1 MSYET
6 ILAEQSDGILRLTLN
21 RPEKLNAWTYRMAA
35 ELTDAIEKAN
45 ADDDVIA
52 MVVTGTGR
60 GFCAGADI
68 EDVFKTQAE
77 GGDVGGGSGRRR
89 DWVKLVRESKP
100 MVAAING
107 AAIGVGLTQVLP
119 MDYLIAGS
127 GAKLSARFIK
137 MGLVPELAS
146 SHYLGLR
153 CGFGQANR
161 LMLTGCT
168 ISAEEA
174 ARIGLVDEVVAPDAL
189 LEAATDMAR
198 QMGENPQ
205 AALKMV
211 KTLVTE
217 NFSEGDTDLVQKREM
232 EALATCYASAEH
244 KEAIAA
250 FMEKRPPDFKRAR
263 QDA

>member
-1 MSYET
+1 
-6 ILAEQSDGILRLTLN
+6 
-21 RPEKLNAWTYRMAA
+21 
-35 ELTDAIEKAN
+35 
-45 ADDDVIA
+45 
-52 MVVTGTGR
+52 
-60 GFCAGADI
+60 
-68 EDVFKTQAE
+68 
-77 GGDVGGGSGRRR
+77 
-89 DWVKLVRESKP
+89 
-100 MVAAING
+100 
-107 AAIGVGLTQVLP
+107 
-119 MDYLIAGS
+119 
-127 GAKLSARFIK
+127 
-137 MGLVPELAS
+137 
-146 SHYLGLR
+146 
-153 CGFGQANR
+153 
-161 LMLTGCT
+161 MLTGCT

-174 ARIGLVDEVVAPDAL
+174 VRIGLVDEVVAPDAL

>member
-1 MSYET
+1 
-6 ILAEQSDGILRLTLN
+6 
-21 RPEKLNAWTYRMAA
+21 
-35 ELTDAIEKAN
+35 
-45 ADDDVIA
+45 
-52 MVVTGTGR
+52 
-60 GFCAGADI
+60 
-68 EDVFKTQAE
+68 
-77 GGDVGGGSGRRR
+77 
-89 DWVKLVRESKP
+89 
-100 MVAAING
+100 
-107 AAIGVGLTQVLP
+107 
-119 MDYLIAGS
+119 
-127 GAKLSARFIK
+127 

-168 ISAEEA
+168 VDAEEA
-174 ARIGLVDEVVAPDAL
+174 ARIGLVDQVVDPDDL
-189 LEAATDMAR
+189 LATATDMAR

-211 KTLVTE
+211 KALVTE
-217 NFSEGDTDLVQKREM
+217 NFSEGDTDLVQRREL